1 MLTWLCALL
10 CACAQAQVV
19 AKMRWEG
26 CAFIRTVGTNLKM
39 FKPGSFRIVLAPPRM
54 LLLLLLLL
62 LLTLRHRTC
71 SLVERLRLLHALL
84 CPKWFPG

>member
-1 MLTWLCALL
+1 ML
-10 CACAQAQVV
+10 CACVQAQVV

-39 FKPGSFRIVLAPPRM
+39 FKPGRFRIVLARL

-62 LLTLRHRTC
+62 LLTLWHRMC

-84 CPKWFPG
+84 RPKWFPG

>member
-1 MLTWLCALL
+1 V
-10 CACAQAQVV
+10 QAQVV

-39 FKPGSFRIVLAPPRM
+39 FKPGRFRIVLA
-54 LLLLLLLL
+54 LLLLL
-62 LLTLRHRTC
+62 LLTLWHRMC

-84 CPKWFPG
+84 RPKWFPG